1 MVTDQTET
9 LSSHARKRRYFGLA
23 ALAAIGLL
31 LALIIGNT
39 FAAADQRR
47 DAERW
52 YVHSFDVLLAAGD
65 LRTSIHGA
73 LRGERGYLLTG
84 DRTFLTPYYEGRDQ
98 SRRLTWRLRGLA
110 SDNEAQLRQL
120 DAIDRELGVYLA
132 TLGHLIALEEA
143 GRHDSAVALVR
154 AGVGRRHVIDL
165 LARVERFEAEER
177 RLLAGRQAASAAADR
192 HTQRQNV
199 IIAIIGALLMALVVG
214 AVLSATRAHKRAL
227 ELASELQR
235 LATTDALTGLP
246 NRRQLMLAMETEV
259 RRAERSGRSLA
270 LALLD
275 VDHFKAVNDTHGHPA
290 GDEVLRCVA
299 EELRRVTRGGDVLGR
314 FGGEEFAVLMPET
327 GFDQARQAGERLRAA
342 IAKRTIH
349 YPDGTIG
356 RVTVSAGVALLA
368 GDEGCDHLIS
378 RADAALYE
386 AKADGRNL
394 VRLAA

>member
-1 MVTDQTET
+1 MIDQTDMLRT
-9 LSSHARKRRYFGLA
+9 HARKRRIFGLA
-23 ALAAIGLL
+23 TLATIALLVAF
-31 LALIIGNT
+31 IIANA
-39 FAAADQRR
+39 FSAAAQRR
-47 DAERW
+47 EAERW
-52 YVHSFDVLLAAGD
+52 YVHSFDVLIATGELK
-65 LRTSIHGA
+65 TSIHAA

-84 DRTFLTPYYEGRDQ
+84 DHAFLAPYFEGRTE
-98 SRRLTWRLRGLA
+98 SRRLSRQLRALA
-110 SDNEAQLRQL
+110 SDNPGQLNQL
-120 DAIDRELGVYLA
+120 DAIDRELETYLS
-132 TLGHLIALEEA
+132 TLGRLIALEET
-143 GRHDSAVALVR
+143 GRHETAIALVR

-165 LARVERFEAEER
+165 LALVQRFEVAER
-177 RLLAGRQAASAAADR
+177 RLLADRQAASAAADR
-192 HTQRQNV
+192 RTQRQNV
-199 IIAIIGALLMALVVG
+199 IIAIIGALLMTMVIA

-227 ELASELQR
+227 ELAGELQR

-246 NRRQLMLAMETEV
+246 NRRQLMFAMDTEV
-259 RRAERSGRSLA
+259 RRAERSGRPLA

-275 VDHFKAVNDTHGHPA
+275 VDHFKTVNDTHGHPA

-299 EELRRVTRGGDVLGR
+299 DELRKVTRGGDVLGR

-327 GFDQARQAGERLRAA
+327 SLDQARQAGERLRAA

-368 GDEGCDHLIS
+368 GEEGCDLLIS
-378 RADAALYE
+378 RADTALYE